1 MKEWQAKGTKI
12 SRVAYGDGMEI
23 IMKLN
28 SDFVTHQSGD
38 EQLMISVG
46 GSFNGIVRS
55 NSTAAKII
63 ELLGEETTEE
73 KIVDALLEIYDV
85 DREKASKDVGRIIS
99 DLRKIGAIDE

>member
-1 MKEWQAKGTKI
+1 
-12 SRVAYGDGMEI
+12 
-23 IMKLN
+23 MKLN
-28 SDFVTHQSGD
+28 SSFITHQSGD

-73 KIVDALLEIYDV
+73 KIVDALLEIYEVTRERVTADV
-85 DREKASKDVGRIIS
+85 KKVLS

>member
-1 MKEWQAKGTKI
+1 
-12 SRVAYGDGMEI
+12 
-23 IMKLN
+23 MKLN
-28 SDFVTHQSGD
+28 SDFITHTSGN

-73 KIVDALLEIYDV
+73 KIVDALLEIYEVTRERVTADV
-85 DREKASKDVGRIIS
+85 RKVIS
-99 DLRKIGAIDE
+99 DLRGIGAIDE

>member
-1 MKEWQAKGTKI
+1 
-12 SRVAYGDGMEI
+12 
-23 IMKLN
+23 MKLN
-28 SDFVTHQSGD
+28 SNFVTHQSGD

-63 ELLGEETTEE
+63 ELLSEETTEE
-73 KIVDALLEIYDV
+73 KIVDSLLEIYDV
-85 DREKASKDVGRIIS
+85 DRARAASDVAKIIA

>member
-1 MKEWQAKGTKI
+1 
-12 SRVAYGDGMEI
+12 
-23 IMKLN
+23 MKLN
-28 SDFVTHQSGD
+28 SDFVTHTSGD

-63 ELLGEETTEE
+63 ELLAEETTEK
-73 KIVDALLEIYDV
+73 KIVDALLEIYEV
-85 DREKASKDVGRIIS
+85 TREKVSSDVKRIIA

>member
-1 MKEWQAKGTKI
+1 
-12 SRVAYGDGMEI
+12 
-23 IMKLN
+23 MKLN
-28 SDFVTHQSGD
+28 SNFVTHQSGE

-46 GSFNGIVRS
+46 GNFNGIVRS

-73 KIVDALLEIYDV
+73 KIVDSLLEIYDV
-85 DREKASKDVGRIIS
+85 DRARAASDVAKIIA

>member
-1 MKEWQAKGTKI
+1 
-12 SRVAYGDGMEI
+12 
-23 IMKLN
+23 MKLN
-28 SDFVTHQSGD
+28 SNFVTHQSGD

-46 GSFNGIVRS
+46 GNFNGIVRS

-73 KIVDALLEIYDV
+73 KIVDSLLEIYDV
-85 DREKASKDVGRIIS
+85 DRARAASDVAKIIA